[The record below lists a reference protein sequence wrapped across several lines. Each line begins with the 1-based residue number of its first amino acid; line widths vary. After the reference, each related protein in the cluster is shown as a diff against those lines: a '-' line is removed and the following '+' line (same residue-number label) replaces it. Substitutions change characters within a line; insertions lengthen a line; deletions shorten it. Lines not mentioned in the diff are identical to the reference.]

1 MLFQNTIIFPAT
13 NVCERHRILR
23 ADAPL
28 TMPSVVHLLPC
39 VRPGS
44 QPPGFSV
51 RARCNVISTSLVSCH
66 YSFLIGSY
74 YSTSEK
80 MSITF
85 FQLFFLCQ
93 NHVSLM
99 HSDVLQVP
107 AILRRYHQPLQ
118 QSSCSPRCS
127 QVLRLNVLSLPRLL
141 PRLSGYYPR
150 LPHSTVPE
158 KIPVRSAPLSTDGY
172 PGSGLQSSRSSMQ
185 SQSLLCSVTY
195 CYQSGS

>member
-93 NHVSLM
+93 NNVSLM
-99 HSDVLQVP
+99 HSNVLQVP

-150 LPHSTVPE
+150 LPHS
-158 KIPVRSAPLSTDGY
+158 
-172 PGSGLQSSRSSMQ
+172 Q
-185 SQSLLCSVTY
+185 LLCQLMDILGPACNRLEARCSLSR
-195 CYQSGS
+195 CDAL

>member
-93 NHVSLM
+93 NNVSLM
-99 HSDVLQVP
+99 HSNVLQVP

-118 QSSCSPRCS
+118 RWSCSPRCS
-127 QVLRLNVLSLPRLL
+127 QVLRSNVLSCCRDCLDTIHDCLIRL
-141 PRLSGYYPR
+141 RQR
-150 LPHSTVPE
+150 
-158 KIPVRSAPLSTDGY
+158 R
-172 PGSGLQSSRSSMQ
+172 
-185 SQSLLCSVTY
+185 
-195 CYQSGS
+195 YQSGQLLCQLMDILGPACNRLEARCSLSRCDAL

>member
-93 NHVSLM
+93 NNVSLM
-99 HSDVLQVP
+99 HS
-107 AILRRYHQPLQ
+107 
-118 QSSCSPRCS
+118 
-127 QVLRLNVLSLPRLL
+127 NVLDTIHDCLIRLCQ
-141 PRLSGYYPR
+141 RR
-150 LPHSTVPE
+150 
-158 KIPVRSAPLSTDGY
+158 
-172 PGSGLQSSRSSMQ
+172 
-185 SQSLLCSVTY
+185 
-195 CYQSGS
+195 YQSGQLLCQLMDILGPACNRLEARCSLSRCDAL

>member
-66 YSFLIGSY
+66 YSFLIDSF

-93 NHVSLM
+93 SHVSLM

-141 PRLSGYYPR
+141 PRLSGYYCLIR
-150 LPHSTVPE
+150 LCQ
-158 KIPVRSAPLSTDGY
+158 R
-172 PGSGLQSSRSSMQ
+172 R
-185 SQSLLCSVTY
+185 
-195 CYQSGS
+195 YQSGQLLCQLMDILCPACNRLEAGCSLSRCDAL